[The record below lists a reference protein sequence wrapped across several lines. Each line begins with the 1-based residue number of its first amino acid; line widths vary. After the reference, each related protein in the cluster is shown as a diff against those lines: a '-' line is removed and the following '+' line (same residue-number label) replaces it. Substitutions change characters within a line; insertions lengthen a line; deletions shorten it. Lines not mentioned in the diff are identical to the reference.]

1 MCSVAVVSP
10 CGAQMVS
17 LPDQGKV
24 AGAVTDAIDE
34 EGGSRSAGSVN
45 LKMEGKRKKFFK
57 GKQLQFVDN

>member
-24 AGAVTDAIDE
+24 AGAVTDAFDE
-34 EGGSRSAGSVN
+34 EGGLGSACNINNVT
-45 LKMEGKRKKFFK
+45 K
-57 GKQLQFVDN
+57 GGDGIR